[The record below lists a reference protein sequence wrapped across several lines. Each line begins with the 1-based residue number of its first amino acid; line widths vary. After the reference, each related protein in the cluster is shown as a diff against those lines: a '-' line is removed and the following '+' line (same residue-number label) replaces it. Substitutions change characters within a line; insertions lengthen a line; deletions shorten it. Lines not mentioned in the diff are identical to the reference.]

1 MNNNKTDY
9 TDKEK
14 EVILKDFSNRLLSN
28 MKPIPPDFAKILYDN
43 FWDLI

>member
-1 MNNNKTDY
+1 MSNKIDY

-14 EVILKDFSNRLLSN
+14 EVILKDFHIRLLSN
-28 MKPIPPDFAKILYDN
+28 MKPIPPEFAQILYDN